1 MKEGQEKIYYII
13 VDSYVVVKSSLY
25 LELLC
30 KKGIEVLLF
39 FDCIDEWMMNYLIE
53 FDGKLFQ
60 LVFKVDELFEKLVD
74 EVDESVK
81 EVEKVLILFIDCVKV
96 LFGECV
102 KDVCLIYC
110 LIDMLV
116 IVLIDVDEMSIQ
128 MVKLFVVVGQK
139 VLEVKYI
146 FELNLDYVLVKCVV
160 DIEDEVKF
168 SEWVELLLDQV
179 LLVECGMLEDLN
191 LFICC
196 MNQLLVF

>member
-13 VDSYVVVKSSLY
+13 VDSYVVVKNSLY

-53 FDGKLFQ
+53 FDGKVFQ
-60 LVFKVDELFEKLVD
+60 LVVKVDEFIEKLVD
-74 EVDESVK
+74 EVDENVK
-81 EVEKVLILFIDCVKV
+81 EVEKVFELFVECVKI
-96 LFGECV
+96 LLGDCV
-102 KDVCLIYC
+102 KDVCLMYC

-116 IVLIDVDEMSIQ
+116 IVIIDVDEMSIQ
-128 MVKLFVVVGQK
+128 MVKLFVVVGQF

-146 FELNLDYVLVKCVV
+146 FEFNLDYVLVKCIV
-160 DIEDEVKF
+160 DIKDEVQFK
-168 SEWVELLLDQV
+168 EWVELLLDQV
-179 LLVECGMLEDLN
+179 LFVECGMLEDLN
-191 LFICC
+191 QFICC